1 MASRKPGPPSDSTVD
16 ASVAATPETLE
27 SATPPAATVPGCG
40 SWGAGAL
47 PAAAASGFTSSL
59 PAVAAPGSHAPC

>member
-16 ASVAATPETLE
+16 ASVAATPEALE
-27 SATPPAATVPGCG
+27 SATPGAAAAAVPG
-40 SWGAGAL
+40 SWGAGAM

-59 PAVAAPGSHAPC
+59 PAVDAPGSHATC